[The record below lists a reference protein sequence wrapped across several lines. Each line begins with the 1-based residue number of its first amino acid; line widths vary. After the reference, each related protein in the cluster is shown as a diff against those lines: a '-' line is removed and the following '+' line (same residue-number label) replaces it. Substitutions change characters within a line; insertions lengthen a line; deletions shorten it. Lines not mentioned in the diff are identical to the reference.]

1 MDRPARRPPRD
12 STPVLVALIAA
23 VGLWGYY
30 LLAAVA
36 DGVYWLAAL
45 DGVLLLAAVWAV
57 TRVLARRRARHLAG
71 PSGHAHDDAGRQ
83 SSR

>member
-1 MDRPARRPPRD
+1 VVDRPPLRD
-12 STPVLVALIAA
+12 STPVLLALIAG

-30 LLAAVA
+30 LVKALA

-45 DGVLLLAAVWAV
+45 DGVLFVAAVWAV
-57 TRVLARRRARHLAG
+57 TRVLARRRHR
-71 PSGHAHDDAGRQ
+71 SGAHDDSGRQ